1 MLSAPV
7 YPVVLHFLQYFLQE
21 HALPAHICRKHPAIV
36 AFPQITAVFL
46 HILYLAVSALG
57 YMPALF
63 PDICVSIFLLLW

>member
-7 YPVVLHFLQYFLQE
+7 YLAVPHPLQHFPQG
-21 HALPAHICRKHPAIV
+21 HALPGHICRKHPAI
-36 AFPQITAVFL
+36 AVFL
-46 HILYLAVSALG
+46 DALYLALSALG